1 MRFTVNTKDFI
12 KGLELSA
19 LRGKY
24 FSSTGLKSDGLSDNA
39 SLIIQNRELRIF
51 NGNNATALC
60 ISVNIDELFH
70 DGGTAIIPI
79 KKTVDYAKK
88 MGDIC
93 EITLGEFFVI
103 CSGEKRVQIPLIAQH
118 DAAGFISMFKNQYL
132 EYTLESEN
140 VSFGKNETEYNTIL
154 NVYGEAFANALQLC
168 EITNT
173 GIYKLDVN
181 KEAFTISSEN
191 GIEKV
196 ESRPTAVFQKFE
208 EATVEFTAPL
218 HKLFEKDETVKI
230 CFNDN
235 SPIFIIGENAKIV
248 RAPYIDA

>member
-1 MRFTVNTKDFI
+1 MEVIPITLKKANEFVTVYHTHNKKVVGCKFCIGVNVNNVLEAVAIVGRPVARKLDDSFTVEILRLCTKQKGI
-12 KGLELSA
+12 KNLCSLLYSRSWKIWKLMG
-19 LRGKY
+19 GKR
-24 FSSTGLKSDGLSDNA
+24 
-39 SLIIQNRELRIF
+39 II
-51 NGNNATALC
+51 T
-60 ISVNIDELFH
+60 
-70 DGGTAIIPI
+70 
-79 KKTVDYAKK
+79 
-88 MGDIC
+88 
-93 EITLGEFFVI
+93 
-103 CSGEKRVQIPLIAQH
+103 
-118 DAAGFISMFKNQYL
+118 
-132 EYTLESEN
+132 YTLESEN

-154 NVYGEAFANALQLC
+154 NVYGEVFANALQLC

-196 ESRPTAVFQKFE
+196 ESRPAAVFQKFE
-208 EATVEFTAPL
+208 DATVEFTAPL